1 MALDIDF
8 VTVDSHDPEKLAHF
22 WQELLGFELR
32 YDSATDPDAASDSI
46 DSEREILIQ
55 APKGRRPQAR
65 VLFIEVHD
73 EKQVKNRLHF
83 DLRPEEDQ
91 AGWVAKAESLGARRV
106 DIGQGDDKPWVV
118 MADPEGN
125 EFCILRD
132 RAAVESESS

>member
-1 MALDIDF
+1 MTLDIDF

-22 WQELLGFELR
+22 WMELLDFELK
-32 YDSATDPDAASDSI
+32 YDSAADPDAATDSVE
-46 DSEREILIQ
+46 SEREILIQ
-55 APKGRRPQAR
+55 APHGRRPQAR

-73 EKQVKNRLHF
+73 DKQVKNRLHF

-91 AGWVAKAESLGARRV
+91 ASYVAKAESLGARKV
-106 DIGQGDDKPWVV
+106 DIGQGDKPWVV

-132 RAAVESESS
+132 RATVKAESG